1 MNRHTN
7 NLRSI
12 RVNLAVELW
21 RDERGVASAYGLILI
36 ATVLILGAIVG
47 LTSLRDHVVQEYG
60 DLGVAIDSL
69 DQSFAYEITVTPPI
83 GPSQVVVS
91 AAYVDEDELVWAD
104 EDGEAPAGLS
114 FGPNYAGGAGEDAPI
129 P

>member
-7 NLRSI
+7 NLRSMGI
-12 RVNLAVELW
+12 NLGVELW

-36 ATVLILGAIVG
+36 ATVLILGAVVG
-47 LTSLRDHVVQEYG
+47 LTSLRDHIVQEFG

-69 DQSFAYEITVTPPI
+69 DQSFAYEITVVPPI
-83 GPSQVVVS
+83 GPPQVVVS
-91 AAYVDEDELVWAD
+91 AAYIDQDELGWSD

-114 FGPNYAGGAGEDAPI
+114 FGPNYPGGAGEDSPI